1 MIEFLLRV
9 VAETWSILT
18 EASVFLLFGLALAGV
33 LGVLIPTRTL
43 MRFFGTGRVKSVLW
57 GATLGAPL
65 PLCSCGVLPTAL
77 ALRKRGA
84 TKGAT
89 VSFLVAT
96 PETGVDSISLSYAL
110 LDPIMT
116 VFRPVSAWMTA
127 VSAGLATNFFGES
140 RRSRDAAAGAAP
152 SDHGEAGCTDCAHDH
167 GHDHGHDLI
176 GAAEEAGQGPRPR
189 LASRETVRGVY
200 RFAFRGLLDET
211 SYWLTLGFI
220 LSGVLAA
227 SLPDAFFEDHLGT
240 GLLSMLVML
249 LVAVPVYTC
258 AAAATPVAAAFVLKG
273 LNPGAA
279 LVYLLAGPATYI
291 GSLMVLTKFLG
302 PRVVAIY
309 LATIVVMALA
319 AGLAVN
325 WVYYA
330 WALDPQSTF
339 GAATAIVPEP
349 LKIAGAV
356 ILIGL
361 LLTSM
366 RRTHLPR
373 EWIWLGERLAGLS
386 GIALTGARL
395 KGAAIAAL
403 LALYLGSGLFVVR
416 PGEVGVVQRF
426 GAITAG
432 PLEPGLHYRLPW
444 PMEGHR
450 IIEQDLVRRA
460 ELGFRSGTSGSLSER
475 ARARDQLTVA
485 GPGNPVPQRIRA
497 DGLLF
502 QRQAVGEEALLLT
515 GDVNLVDLRFTVQY
529 RVEAPLDFAY
539 NVAEPDEL
547 VRSLTLA
554 AVRGAVGTSG
564 VDEVYTS
571 ARREIELEVAA
582 AVQRLLDRYRAG
594 IEVVSVRLLHVHAP
608 DEVHDAFRDVAS
620 AREDKLRTINRAH
633 MFAVEKINLA
643 EGEAAAMIEAA
654 EAFREEK
661 ILRAQGDAAAFT
673 LKVEAY
679 RDAPELTRF
688 RLQLETVEEVL
699 PGISKLVRPGADEV
713 GEFDLWLMNPFAE
726 RR

>member
-18 EASVFLLFGLALAGV
+18 EASIFLLFGLVLAGV
-33 LGVLIPTRTL
+33 LGVLIPARTL

-116 VFRPVSAWMTA
+116 VFRPVSAWITA

-140 RRSRDAAAGAAP
+140 RR
-152 SDHGEAGCTDCAHDH
+152 
-167 GHDHGHDLI
+167 
-176 GAAEEAGQGPRPR
+176 AEEAPVAEATAAPGCSDCAPDHDHHGHSHGASPADEEGPRPR

-200 RFAFRGLLDET
+200 RFAFRSLLDET

-220 LSGVLAA
+220 LSGALAA
-227 SLPDAFFEDHLGT
+227 SLPDDFFAEHLGT

-249 LVAVPVYTC
+249 LIAVPVYTC
-258 AAAATPVAAAFVLKG
+258 ASAATPVAAAFVLKG

-309 LATIVVMALA
+309 LGTIVVMALA
-319 AGLAVN
+319 AGLTVN
-325 WVYYA
+325 WVYYS
-330 WALDPQSTF
+330 WAIDPLSTF
-339 GAATAIVPEP
+339 GAATAIIPEP

-356 ILIGL
+356 ILVGL

-366 RRTHLPR
+366 HRTRVPR
-373 EWIWLGERLAGLS
+373 EWIWLRDRIADLCGLV
-386 GIALTGARL
+386 ITGARL
-395 KGAAIAAL
+395 RGAAVAAV
-403 LALYLGSGLFVVR
+403 LALYLGSGLFSVR

-426 GAITAG
+426 GAIVSG
-432 PLEPGLHYRLPW
+432 PLEAGLHYRLPW
-444 PMEGHR
+444 PVDSHR
-450 IIEQDLVRRA
+450 IIAQDRVRRA
-460 ELGFRSGTSGSLSER
+460 ELGFRSGSGGSLGER
-475 ARARDQLTVA
+475 ALARDRLTVA

-497 DGLLF
+497 EGVWF
-502 QRQAVGEEALLLT
+502 QRQGVEDEALLLT

-529 RVEAPLDFAY
+529 RVKAPLEFAY

-547 VRSLTLA
+547 VRNLTLA
-554 AVRGAVGTSG
+554 AVRGAIGTSA
-564 VDEVYTS
+564 VDEVYTT
-571 ARREIELEVAA
+571 ARREIELEVAET
-582 AVQRLLDRYRAG
+582 VQRLLDGYRAG
-594 IEVVSVRLLHVHAP
+594 IEVVGVRLLHVHAP

-633 MFAVEKINLA
+633 MFAVEKVNLA
-643 EGEAAAMIEAA
+643 HGEAAARIEAA
-654 EAFREEK
+654 HAFREEK
-661 ILRAQGDAAAFT
+661 ILRAQGDAAAFA
-673 LKVEAY
+673 LKIKAY
-679 RDAPELTRF
+679 QDAPELTRF
-688 RLQLETVEEVL
+688 RLQLEALEEVL
-699 PGISKLVRPGADEV
+699 PGVAKLVRPGAGEG
-713 GEFDLWLMNPFAE
+713 GEFDLWLTNPFGE

>member
-116 VFRPVSAWMTA
+116 VFRPVSAMATA
-127 VSAGLATNFFGES
+127 VTAGLATNFFGES
-140 RRSRDAAAGAAP
+140 RRSREAGASAAP
-152 SDHGEAGCTDCAHDH
+152 SDPVEAGCSDCAHDH
-167 GHDHGHDLI
+167 GHEHGHDLI
-176 GAAEEAGQGPRPR
+176 GAAEEAAPRPR
-189 LASRETVRGVY
+189 LASRDTVRGVY

-258 AAAATPVAAAFVLKG
+258 ASAATPVAAAFVLKG

-309 LATIVVMALA
+309 LGTIVVMALA

-339 GAATAIVPEP
+339 GAATAIIPEP
-349 LKIAGAV
+349 IKIAGAV
-356 ILIGL
+356 VLIGL

-373 EWIWLGERLAGLS
+373 EWVWLGDRLADRS
-386 GIALTGARL
+386 GVLITGPRL
-395 KGAAIAAL
+395 KGAAAAAA

-416 PGEVGVVQRF
+416 PGEIGVVQRF
-426 GAITAG
+426 GAILAG

-444 PMEGHR
+444 PIERHR

-460 ELGFRSGTSGSLSER
+460 ELGFRSGTGGSLSER
-475 ARARDQLTVA
+475 ARARDRLTVA

-497 DGLLF
+497 EGVLF
-502 QRQAVGEEALLLT
+502 QRQAVGEEGLLLT

-529 RVEAPLDFAY
+529 RVKVPLDYAY

-547 VRSLTLA
+547 VRNLTLA
-554 AVRGAVGTSG
+554 AVRSAVGTSG
-564 VDEVYTS
+564 VDEVYTT
-571 ARREIELEVAA
+571 ARREIEIRVAD
-582 AVQRLLDRYRAG
+582 AVQRLLDGYRAG

-679 RDAPELTRF
+679 RRAPDLTRF
-688 RLQLETVEEVL
+688 RLQLETIEEVL
-699 PGISKLVRPGADEV
+699 PGVSKLVRPGADEV
-713 GEFDLWLMNPFAE
+713 GDFDLWLMNPFGD